1 MLGMS
6 DAAVSWSPADH
17 PYAIAVSEAQWWL
30 RCVLL
35 NGARIHD
42 GDDHRSLGFSSR
54 QIDARQLVFALCQ
67 VLRAEDLQQAA
78 LHVLGMDDTVVDQL
92 SAARARFE
100 AAVPD
105 IQQMRNALTHFD
117 EWARGT
123 GSGPQKKD
131 VAAGMT
137 HREVA
142 SKYWRFDYDPGSDII
157 TVGPYAIHVA
167 TALDATRALAYAVA
181 MAARAVDLR
190 NAAELH
196 SRVLAAF
203 ATAGLPSG
211 GEGDVLRV
219 SPGADTRIWVSLDTV
234 PGGDRETLSEQVI
247 AALAAADLQL
257 LSLREPQSS
266 NPAERLRG
274 GEPLVAAATDD
285 NYDP

>member
-1 MLGMS
+1 
-6 DAAVSWSPADH
+6 
-17 PYAIAVSEAQWWL
+17 
-30 RCVLL
+30 
-35 NGARIHD
+35 
-42 GDDHRSLGFSSR
+42 
-54 QIDARQLVFALCQ
+54 

-78 LHVLGMDDTVVDQL
+78 LQVLGMDDAVVDQL
-92 SAARARFE
+92 STARGRFE

-105 IQQMRNALTHFD
+105 IQLMRNALTHFD
-117 EWARGT
+117 EWARGR
-123 GSGPQKKD
+123 GSGPQRKD

-142 SKYWRFDYDPGSDII
+142 SKYWRFDYDPTSDII

-167 TALDATRALAYAVA
+167 TALDATRVLGYAVA

-190 NAAELH
+190 DAAKLR

-203 ATAGLPSG
+203 AAAGLPSG
-211 GEGDVLRV
+211 GEDDVLRV
-219 SPGADTRIWVSLDTV
+219 SPGADTRIWVSFDTN
-234 PGGDRETLSEQVI
+234 PGGDRETLSDQVI

-274 GEPLVAAATDD
+274 GELLAVAPIDS
-285 NYDP
+285 NYSL